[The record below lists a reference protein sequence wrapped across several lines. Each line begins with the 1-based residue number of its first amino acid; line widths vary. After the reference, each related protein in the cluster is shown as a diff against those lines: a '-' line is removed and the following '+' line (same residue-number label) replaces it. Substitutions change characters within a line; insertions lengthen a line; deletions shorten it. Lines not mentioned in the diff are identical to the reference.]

1 MRLQRNILAFAVSF
15 FGICSAAIGQVN
27 SPQAPPLPGS
37 PGSIFVPLAPC
48 RILNTR
54 RDPPDKAASPG
65 SRDVDIRA
73 TRCGRIVPPYALG
86 FALRMVSFNTATP
99 GVARTER
106 PVTVPKQANGLFH
119 FNASPDEEL
128 AVDVYGYYVAA
139 GTPVDAMSA
148 AGSVGSVTALSTS
161 STSAAPRIAGNP
173 SALDVQPGTR
183 GQIYLD
189 ASVSPFT
196 SSGILMMAPNSAS
209 PWMTAKLSTTDAG
222 SGFAVYSS
230 TGTSALFQARGD
242 GDVKLS
248 VGTFLDG
255 RTDYFGSSDSYY
267 GFVAIPTNIVHDVTL
282 IDPHD
287 AAGGATTRVVFYN
300 AQTDA
305 EYGSPTVTKYRAFTD
320 GWDSHAHINFDSQIG
335 FHWPGNQLYHFRAFS
350 AREGKDTFWVRPAT
364 DGDYQTNTRADM
376 YVSGY
381 VGVGTATP
389 TARLQVEDLF
399 NNSELLL
406 SANDIPGTGHSPTM
420 TIMRK
425 NSDHVQLAKYGF
437 TLDAVDGN
445 KLKILYGTTGAFTT
459 TSLTIDTAGSV
470 GIGTSSPDA
479 RLQVAGNGHFTGNV
493 TVDGIIN
500 AKYQDVAEWVPSEG
514 TLPPGTVVVLNRLK
528 TNAVAPSAKA
538 YDTAVAGVVSDQ
550 PGVLLGVAGENKAK
564 IATTGRVKVHVDART
579 HAVNIGDLLVTSDLP
594 GTAMLSEPLDINGR
608 KFHQPGTIIG
618 KALEPLANGEGE
630 ILVLLSLQ

>member
-1 MRLQRNILAFAVSF
+1 MRLQRHILAFVASF
-15 FGICSAAIGQVN
+15 FGICSAAIGQGN
-27 SPQAPPLPGS
+27 GSQAPSFPGS

-54 RDPPDKAASPG
+54 RDPPDNGATPG
-65 SRDVDIRA
+65 ARHVDIRA

-86 FALRMVSFNTATP
+86 LALKLVSYSDSKP
-99 GVARTER
+99 GADRTER
-106 PVTVPKQANGLFH
+106 PVTMPAQANGLLN
-119 FNASPDEEL
+119 FNASPNEEL
-128 AVDVYGYYVAA
+128 SVDVYGYWVAP
-139 GTPVDAMSA
+139 GTPVGP
-148 AGSVGSVTALSTS
+148 AGQS
-161 STSAAPRIAGNP
+161 IAGNAQVVAS
-173 SALDVQPGTR
+173 SALQPMTQATGRPVAQDVHPGNK
-183 GQIYLD
+183 GEIYLD

-196 SSGILMMAPNSAS
+196 QTGVLMTAPISGSPWIVAKAGTADAASGFSLFNSAN
-209 PWMTAKLSTTDAG
+209 TQLLSARFDG
-222 SGFAVYSS
+222 AVQLLN
-230 TGTSALFQARGD
+230 GA
-242 GDVKLS
+242 
-248 VGTFLDG
+248 FLDG
-255 RTDYFGSSDSYY
+255 RTDYYGLGSQYY
-267 GFVAIPTNIVHDVTL
+267 GFVAVPTNIVHDVTL

-305 EYGSPTVTKYRAFTD
+305 EYLSPTITKYRAFTD

-381 VGVGTATP
+381 VGVGTTTP
-389 TARLQVEDLF
+389 SARLQVEDLY

-406 SANDIPGTGHSPTM
+406 SAGDAPGAPNSPTM
-420 TIMRK
+420 TVMRK
-425 NSDHVQLAKYGF
+425 DGNHAQLAKYGF
-437 TLDAVDGN
+437 KLDAADGN
-445 KLKILYGTTGAFTT
+445 KLKILYGTTGAFAAAP
-459 TSLTIDTAGSV
+459 LLAIDTAGNV
-470 GIGTSSPDA
+470 GIGANSPDA
-479 RLQVAGNGHFTGNV
+479 RLQVAGTGHFTGNV

-514 TLPPGTVVVLNRLK
+514 ALPPGTVVVLNRLK
-528 TNAVAPSAKA
+528 TNAVTPSKQA

-550 PGVLLGVAGENKAK
+550 PGVLLGAAGENKAK

-594 GTAMLSEPLDINGR
+594 GTAMLSEPLDLGGVKIHR
-608 KFHQPGTIIG
+608 PGTIIG
-618 KALEPLANGEGE
+618 KALEPLATGEGE

>member
-1 MRLQRNILAFAVSF
+1 MRLQRHILAFVASF
-15 FGICSAAIGQVN
+15 FGICSAAIGQGN
-27 SPQAPPLPGS
+27 GPQAPSFPGT

-54 RDPPDKAASPG
+54 RDPPDNGATLGA
-65 SRDVDIRA
+65 RHVDIRA

-86 FALRMVSFNTATP
+86 LALKLVSYSDSKP
-99 GVARTER
+99 GADRTER
-106 PVTVPKQANGLFH
+106 PVTMPAQANGLLN
-119 FNASPDEEL
+119 FNASPNEEL
-128 AVDVYGYYVAA
+128 SVDVYGYWVAP
-139 GTPVDAMSA
+139 GTPVGP
-148 AGSVGSVTALSTS
+148 AGQS
-161 STSAAPRIAGNP
+161 IAGNAQVVAS
-173 SALDVQPGTR
+173 SALQPMTQATGRPVAQDVHPGNK
-183 GQIYLD
+183 GEIYLD

-196 SSGILMMAPNSAS
+196 QTGVLMTAPISGSPWIVAKAGTADAASGFSLFNSAN
-209 PWMTAKLSTTDAG
+209 TQLLSARSDG
-222 SGFAVYSS
+222 AVQLLN
-230 TGTSALFQARGD
+230 GA
-242 GDVKLS
+242 
-248 VGTFLDG
+248 FLDG
-255 RTDYFGSSDSYY
+255 RTDYYGLGSQYY
-267 GFVAIPTNIVHDVTL
+267 GFVAVPTNIVHDVTL

-305 EYGSPTVTKYRAFTD
+305 EYLSPTITKYRAFTD

-389 TARLQVEDLF
+389 SARLQVEDLY

-406 SANDIPGTGHSPTM
+406 SAGDAPGAPNSPTM
-420 TIMRK
+420 TVMRK
-425 NSDHVQLAKYGF
+425 DGNHAQLAKYGF
-437 TLDAVDGN
+437 KLDAADGN
-445 KLKILYGTTGAFTT
+445 KLKILYGTTGAFAAAP
-459 TSLTIDTAGSV
+459 LLAIDTAGNV
-470 GIGTSSPDA
+470 GIGANSPDA
-479 RLQVAGNGHFTGNV
+479 RLQVAGTGHFTGNV

-514 TLPPGTVVVLNRLK
+514 TLPAGTVVVLNRLK

-550 PGVLLGVAGENKAK
+550 PGVLLGVAGDNKAK
-564 IATTGRVKVHVDART
+564 ISTTGRVKVHVDART
-579 HAVNIGDLLVTSDLP
+579 HPVNIGDLLVTSDIP

-618 KALEPLANGEGE
+618 KALEPLPSGQGE